1 MKQSQAAV
9 AAVCEGC
16 RCMKNAIERFPDQ
29 ADLIARLVKES
40 ETFRSLC
47 EDHQLAVET
56 LGALVARHPV
66 DDKIVH
72 EYRTLIRDLEMDIA
86 AVLSKT
92 R

>member
-1 MKQSQAAV
+1 MK
-9 AAVCEGC
+9 
-16 RCMKNAIERFPDQ
+16 KAIERFPDQ
-29 ADLIARLVKES
+29 ADLIGRLVGQS

-56 LGALVARHPV
+56 LDGLTARRSM

-72 EYRTLIRDLEMDIA
+72 EYRTLVEDLEVDIA
-86 AVLSKT
+86 SALNKM